1 MSLTRRGGDVRRRCH
16 QLLLLLLLLL
26 PLLPLLLLRV
36 LQRTPKWADAREGE
50 HFSYVAA
57 STVLNSF

>member
-16 QLLLLLLLLL
+16 QLLLLLL